1 MVLKKFMKK
10 SILASTLITSM
21 FAFTG
26 CSSSGDGDS
35 DKISLRYSIWDN
47 THKKAIETLISNYEK
62 ENPNVDIQLE
72 IISNGDYW
80 TKMETAA
87 AGGSAP
93 DIFWVDARRFGTY
106 AKSGMLVEMDD
117 YIKQNKIDMS
127 QYLESI
133 TGIYNFDGKQYAM
146 PSFWDDNVLLLNT
159 KMMEKYGI
167 EKPKKDWNW
176 QEMLT
181 WLEGAKAKLPK
192 DIYPFTSS
200 TVEYTQLGIF
210 NGVALAGGQIINE
223 DKTKALIDTPETKN
237 GYKTYL
243 DLVKSDL
250 HSPFDVTVETGA
262 GTLFKSEKALAYQ
275 AGSYSLLT
283 LSDKEQ
289 AQVAGNFEIYPVP
302 AIKEGVKT
310 KSVIHGV
317 GNVIS
322 ANSKH
327 PDEAFKFINYMS
339 SEESMKTY
347 TELAL
352 VSQSHKNVQDL
363 YGKVMKE
370 KTGLDVSVVYDVA
383 KDAMPLPN
391 SVDTAKW
398 DKIIVDNI
406 SSYVQDKQSFDD
418 MIKNTQKDMQEV
430 LDKENQGK

>member
-1 MVLKKFMKK
+1 MGLKKLMKK
-10 SILASTLITSM
+10 VLLPSSM
-21 FAFTG
+21 VISMMMLTA
-26 CSSSGDGDS
+26 CSSTGDDG
-35 DKISLRYSIWDN
+35 KVSLRYSTWDN
-47 THKKAIETLISNYEK
+47 THTKAIETLIEGFEK
-62 ENPNVDIQLE
+62 ENPNIDIQLE
-72 IISNGDYW
+72 VISNGDYW

-93 DIFWVDARRFGTY
+93 DVFWVDARRFGTY
-106 AKSGMLVEMDD
+106 AKEGMLVGMDD
-117 YIKQNKIDMS
+117 YIKENNIDMS

-133 TGIYNFDGKQYAM
+133 TSIYNFDGKQYAM
-146 PSFWDDNVLLLNT
+146 PSFWDDTVLLLNT
-159 KMMEKYGI
+159 KMMEEYGI

-176 QEMLT
+176 EEMIA
-181 WLEGAKAKLPK
+181 WLEDAKAKLPK
-192 DIYPFTSS
+192 DIYPFASNTL
-200 TVEYTQLGIF
+200 EYTQLGIF
-210 NGVALAGGQIINE
+210 NGIALSGGQVLNE
-223 DKTKALIDTPETKN
+223 DKTKALIDTPESVN

-250 HSPFDVTVETGA
+250 HSPFDVTLETGA

-283 LSDKEQ
+283 YSDKEQ
-289 AQVAGNFEIYPVP
+289 AQVAGNFEIYPIP
-302 AIKEGVKT
+302 EIKEDVKT

-352 VSQSHKNVQDL
+352 VSQSHKNVQNL
-363 YGKVMKE
+363 YGDVMKD

-398 DKIIVDNI
+398 DKVIVDNI
-406 SSYVQDKQSFDD
+406 SSYVQEKQSFDD
-418 MIKNTQKDMQEV
+418 MIKNTQKGVQEV
-430 LDKENQGK
+430 LDKENQNK

>member
-1 MVLKKFMKK
+1 MGLKKNMKK
-10 SILASTLITSM
+10 VFLSTTLVMSM
-21 FAFTG
+21 MMLTA
-26 CSSSGDGDS
+26 CSSTGDNE
-35 DKISLRYSIWDN
+35 KVSLRYSTWDN
-47 THKKAIETLISNYEK
+47 THTKAIETLIESYEK

-72 IISNGDYW
+72 VISNGDYW

-106 AKSGMLVEMDD
+106 AKEGMLVGMDD
-117 YIKQNKIDMS
+117 YIEENKIDMN

-133 TGIYNFDGKQYAM
+133 TSIYNFDGKQYAM
-146 PSFWDDNVLLLNT
+146 PSFWDDTVLLINT
-159 KMMEKYGI
+159 KMMEEYGI

-176 QEMLT
+176 EEMLA
-181 WLEGAKAKLPK
+181 WLEGAKTKLPK
-192 DIYPFTSS
+192 DIYPFASNTA
-200 TVEYTQLGIF
+200 EYTQLGIF
-210 NGVALAGGQIINE
+210 NGIALAGGQVINE
-223 DKTKALIDTPETKN
+223 DKTKALIDSPESVE
-237 GYKTYL
+237 GYKAYL

-250 HSPFDVTVETGA
+250 HSPFDVTLETGA
-262 GTLFKSEKALAYQ
+262 GTLFKSEKALVYQ

-283 LSDKEQ
+283 YSDKEQ
-289 AQVAGNFEIYPVP
+289 AQVAGNFEIYPIP
-302 AIKEGVKT
+302 EIKEGVKT

-322 ANSKH
+322 SNSKH
-327 PDEAFKFINYMS
+327 PDEAFDFINYMS

-363 YGKVMKE
+363 YGDVMKE

-398 DKIIVDNI
+398 DKVIVDNI

-418 MIKNTQKDMQEV
+418 MIKNTQKGVQEV
-430 LDKENQGK
+430 LDK

>member
-1 MVLKKFMKK
+1 MGLKKLMKK
-10 SILASTLITSM
+10 VLLPSSM
-21 FAFTG
+21 VISMMMLTA
-26 CSSSGDGDS
+26 CSSTGDDG
-35 DKISLRYSIWDN
+35 KVSLRYSTWDN
-47 THKKAIETLISNYEK
+47 THTKAIETLIEGFEK
-62 ENPNVDIQLE
+62 ENPNIDIQLE
-72 IISNGDYW
+72 VISNGDYW

-93 DIFWVDARRFGTY
+93 DVFWVDARRFGTY
-106 AKSGMLVEMDD
+106 AKEGMLVGMDD
-117 YIKQNKIDMS
+117 YIKENNIDMS

-133 TGIYNFDGKQYAM
+133 TSIYNFDGKQYAM
-146 PSFWDDNVLLLNT
+146 PSFWDDTVLLLNT
-159 KMMEKYGI
+159 KMMEEYGI

-176 QEMLT
+176 EEMIA
-181 WLEGAKAKLPK
+181 WLEDAKAKLPK
-192 DIYPFTSS
+192 DIYPFASNTL
-200 TVEYTQLGIF
+200 EYTQLGIF
-210 NGVALAGGQIINE
+210 NGIALSGGQVLNE
-223 DKTKALIDTPETKN
+223 DKTKALIDTPESVN

-250 HSPFDVTVETGA
+250 HSPFDVTLETGA

-283 LSDKEQ
+283 YSDKEQ
-289 AQVAGNFEIYPVP
+289 AQVAGNFEIYPIP
-302 AIKEGVKT
+302 EIKEDVKT

-322 ANSKH
+322 ANSKY

-352 VSQSHKNVQDL
+352 VSQSHKNVQNL
-363 YGKVMKE
+363 YGDVMKD

-398 DKIIVDNI
+398 DKVIVDNI
-406 SSYVQDKQSFDD
+406 SSYVQEKQSFDD
-418 MIKNTQKDMQEV
+418 MIKNTQKGVQEV
-430 LDKENQGK
+430 LDKENQNK

>member
-1 MVLKKFMKK
+1 MGLKKLMKK
-10 SILASTLITSM
+10 VLLPSSM
-21 FAFTG
+21 VISMMMLTA
-26 CSSSGDGDS
+26 CSSTGDDG
-35 DKISLRYSIWDN
+35 KVSLRYSTWDN
-47 THKKAIETLISNYEK
+47 THTKAIETLIEGFEK
-62 ENPNVDIQLE
+62 ENPNIDIQLE
-72 IISNGDYW
+72 VISNGDYW

-93 DIFWVDARRFGTY
+93 DVFWVDARRFGTY
-106 AKSGMLVEMDD
+106 AKEGMLVGMDD
-117 YIKQNKIDMS
+117 YIKENKIDMS

-133 TGIYNFDGKQYAM
+133 TSIYNFDGKQYAM
-146 PSFWDDNVLLLNT
+146 PSFWDDTVLLLNT
-159 KMMEKYGI
+159 KMMEEYGI

-176 QEMLT
+176 EEMIA
-181 WLEGAKAKLPK
+181 WLEDAKAKLPK
-192 DIYPFTSS
+192 DIYPFASNTL
-200 TVEYTQLGIF
+200 EYTQLGIF
-210 NGVALAGGQIINE
+210 NGIALAGGQVLNE
-223 DKTKALIDTPETKN
+223 DKTKALIDTPESVN

-250 HSPFDVTVETGA
+250 HSPFDVTLETGA

-283 LSDKEQ
+283 YSDKEQ
-289 AQVAGNFEIYPVP
+289 AQVAGNFEIYPIP
-302 AIKEGVKT
+302 EIKEDVKT

-352 VSQSHKNVQDL
+352 VSQSHKNVQNL
-363 YGKVMKE
+363 YGDVMKD

-398 DKIIVDNI
+398 DKVIVDNI
-406 SSYVQDKQSFDD
+406 SSYVQEKQSFDD
-418 MIKNTQKDMQEV
+418 MIKNTQKGVQEV
-430 LDKENQGK
+430 LDKENQNK